1 MHEVMTPPESVAPP
15 GPALARVVD
24 IVLPVYNEAA
34 GLEAS
39 VRRLHTY
46 LSNSFPLTWNITIV
60 DNASTDATGA
70 IAAALSRDLPNVS
83 ELHLDRKGRG
93 LALREAWNRSTSPVV
108 AYMDIDLSTDLDA
121 LLPMIA
127 PLASGHSEIAIGSR
141 LTPGASV
148 ARGPKRE
155 VISRGYNVM
164 LRAMFATQIR
174 DMQCGFKAIRTDV
187 ARELLPAIVDD
198 GWFFDTELLLL
209 AERNGLRIHQVP
221 VDWVDDPDSRVRIG
235 QTAIDDFRGALRV
248 ARTFATG
255 RGHVELTHPRPTL
268 ADDFGRRLVSFGV
281 IGTLSTIASLLLFLL
296 LRDPLGAIAANGV
309 AVTATFAANTWLNA
323 RFTSRAKRPRWKRS
337 IAIYLGAIALTSGA
351 LLVMGAAGGGL
362 TAEVVAL
369 CLTWAMASLAR
380 FVLLGRSTPTRNPS

>member
-1 MHEVMTPPESVAPP
+1 MTSPQPVAPS
-15 GPALARVVD
+15 GPAPARVVD
-24 IVLPVYNEAA
+24 IVLPVYNESA
-34 GLEAS
+34 GLEAG

-46 LSNSFPLTWNITIV
+46 LSSSFPLTWHITIV

-83 ELHLDRKGRG
+83 ALHLDRKGRG

-155 VISRGYNVM
+155 LISRGYNLM

-174 DMQCGFKAIRTDV
+174 DMQCGFKAIRADV

-235 QTAIDDFRGALRV
+235 QTALDDFRGALRV

-255 RGHVELTHPRPTL
+255 RGHVELSHPRPTL
-268 ADDFGRRLVSFGV
+268 ADDFGRRLVSFGL
-281 IGTLSTIASLLLFLL
+281 IGALSTIASLVLFLL

-309 AVTATFAANTWLNA
+309 AVTAAFAANTWLNA
-323 RFTSRAKRPRWKRS
+323 RFTSRGERPRWKGS

-351 LLVMGAAGGGL
+351 LLIVSAAGGGL

-369 CLTWAMASLAR
+369 CLTWAMASIAR
-380 FVLLGRSTPTRNPS
+380 FVLFGRSTPTRNPS

>member
-1 MHEVMTPPESVAPP
+1 MYHPKPLARPD
-15 GPALARVVD
+15 PALVCVVD

-34 GLEAS
+34 GLEAG

-46 LSNSFPLTWNITIV
+46 LSRSFPLTWHITIV
-60 DNASTDATGA
+60 DNASTDATAA
-70 IAAALSRDLPNVS
+70 IAAGLSHDLPNVS
-83 ELHLDRKGRG
+83 ALHLDRKGRG
-93 LALREAWNRSTSPVV
+93 LALREAWSRSTSPVV

-141 LTPGASV
+141 LAPGASV

-155 VISRGYNVM
+155 LISRGYNLM
-164 LRAMFATQIR
+164 LCAMFATQIR

-209 AERNGLRIHQVP
+209 AERNGMRIHQVP

-235 QTAIDDFRGALRV
+235 QTVRDDFRGALRV

-268 ADDFGRRLVSFGV
+268 ADDFGRRLVTFGL
-281 IGTLSTIASLLLFLL
+281 IGALSTIASLVLFLL
-296 LRDPLGAIAANGV
+296 LRNPFGAIAANGI

-323 RFTSRAKRPRWKRS
+323 RFTCRADRPRWKRA
-337 IAIYLGAIALTSGA
+337 IAIYVGAIALTSGA
-351 LLVMGAAGGGL
+351 LLIVSAAGGGVG
-362 TAEVVAL
+362 AEVVAL

-380 FVLLGRSTPTRNPS
+380 FVLLGRSTPTRNLS